1 MPNSPDVATDP
12 DASLTSRTSSA
23 FLTGSRN
30 IYSFQAPISMQLDDT
45 TGLVVRNIFLQV
57 GTLGS
62 GMDAAEARLIYENEQ
77 GEVQVILPSQ
87 TFIASE
93 EDLTGELGGVGT
105 TYGIQWDLRETP
117 LTGSYSILFDASST
131 SLSLDRVSL
140 DLSSEYRVISKPEPL
155 AVRIRGNE
163 VIVSWFGS
171 RRLQSSK
178 TLQDDWADVDG
189 SEGVNQVTL
198 PLQSGP
204 TFFRL
209 SPIEASNNSN

>member
-1 MPNSPDVATDP
+1 
-12 DASLTSRTSSA
+12 
-23 FLTGSRN
+23 
-30 IYSFQAPISMQLDDT
+30 MQLDDT

-140 DLSSEYRVISKPEPL
+140 DLSSEYRVFQ
-155 AVRIRGNE
+155 AGA
-163 VIVSWFGS
+163 FG
-171 RRLQSSK
+171 R
-178 TLQDDWADVDG
+178 
-189 SEGVNQVTL
+189 
-198 PLQSGP
+198 
-204 TFFRL
+204 
-209 SPIEASNNSN
+209 